1 MSKNIR
7 KNVEQILQDYP
18 QTRNSDRLLYV
29 TYWKVIDDL
38 PIDHETSARK
48 FANLF
53 IKNSTNSES
62 IRRARQ
68 LIQQEGLFLPTDDSV
83 IKARHKKQITMKD
96 AILNDR
102 EVV

>member
-38 PIDHETSARK
+38 PIDNETSARN
-48 FANLF
+48 FAKLF
-53 IKNSTNSES
+53 VKKSTNSES

-68 LIQQEGLFLPTDDSV
+68 LIQQEGLFLPTDEKV
-83 IKARHKKQITMKD
+83 IKARHKKQIQMKD
-96 AILNDR
+96 AILNER